1 MPHAYDIIVIG
12 GGHAG
17 IEAASAATR
26 TGAKTLLLTI
36 ALDQIGTM
44 SCNPAIGGVAKGQLV
59 REVDALG
66 GVMGKLIDATGLHF
80 RMLNTSKGAA
90 VASPRAQAD
99 KDAYRRLAK
108 LTLERTPNLSL
119 LQGEVAGL
127 LIAAIPGTE
136 QLDRE
141 LRGPDGRHREP
152 SPVPVFEIRG
162 VRTAYGLELLAP
174 RVVITTGTFLGGKL
188 HHGASQISGGR
199 AGEAAAIELTDSL
212 ARIGLQTGRLK
223 TGTPPRL
230 AGASLDFTRMERQ
243 DGDAEPQPFSFSNET
258 VPGPFQPCFITHTH
272 PGTHAVIS
280 ENIRLSPVYS
290 GAIAGRGPR
299 YCPSIEDKVTRF
311 ADKSSHQVF
320 IEPEGRDTD
329 KYYAN
334 GISSSLPFHVQED
347 FVHTIPGLE
356 RAHITRYGYA
366 VEYDF
371 VPPHQLSRTLES
383 RAVRGLYLAG
393 QINGTTGYEEAAA
406 QGLVAGA
413 NAALSLHGGK
423 KLELGRDEAY
433 IGVLIDDLTTRS
445 TDEPYRMFTS
455 LAEFR
460 LRLRHDNADRRL
472 TPMAAELGLVTSEVG
487 EKVANREATIGRV
500 LSLLRHTFAPG
511 GDGNSLAK
519 LLRQPGATLSGIVDK
534 CRGEWAEKLK
544 VSDGSAPSD
553 ACTNSLALADL
564 LTSLDKCVVAQV
576 ETDAK
581 YEGYVER
588 QERDVQRFRRMESV
602 RIPGGMDFAA
612 ISPMRKE
619 AREKFA
625 KLRPETLG
633 QAGRIPGIS
642 PSDISVLEIW
652 LRSR

>member
-1 MPHAYDIIVIG
+1 MPHSFDIIVIG

-17 IEAASAATR
+17 IEAASAAAR
-26 TGAKTLLLTI
+26 TGARTLLLTI

-59 REVDALG
+59 REIDALG

-80 RMLNTSKGAA
+80 RMLNTSKGPA

-108 LTLERTPNLSL
+108 LTMERTENLSL

-127 LIAAIPGTE
+127 LIAPVPGTE
-136 QLDRE
+136 MLDRE

-152 SPVPVFEIRG
+152 PPEPVFEIRG
-162 VRTAYGLELLAP
+162 VRTSYGMELLAP
-174 RVVITTGTFLGGKL
+174 RVVITTGTFLRGKL
-188 HHGASQISGGR
+188 HHGNSNIPGGR
-199 AGEAAAIELTDSL
+199 AGEAAAMELTDSL

-223 TGTPPRL
+223 TGTPPRI
-230 AGASLDFTRMERQ
+230 AGGSIDFGLMERQ
-243 DGDAEPQPFSFSNET
+243 DGDAEPQPFSFET
-258 VPGPFQPCFITHTH
+258 ERIAGPFLPCWITHTH

-290 GAIAGRGPR
+290 GAIEGRGPR
-299 YCPSIEDKVTRF
+299 YCPSIEDKVHRF
-311 ADKSSHQVF
+311 ADKPSHQVF

-329 KYYAN
+329 EFYAN
-334 GISSSLPFHVQED
+334 GISSSLPFHVQDD
-347 FVHTIPGLE
+347 FVRTIPGLE
-356 RAHITRYGYA
+356 RAHVTRYGYA

-371 VPPHQLSRTLES
+371 VPPHQLSRTLEC
-383 RAVRGLYLAG
+383 RAVRGLFLAG

-413 NAALSLHGGK
+413 NAALSLDGGQR
-423 KLELGRDEAY
+423 LELGRDEAY

-460 LRLRHDNADRRL
+460 LRLRQDNADRRL
-472 TPMAAELGLVTSEVG
+472 TPVAAGLGLVGSDRAAR
-487 EKVANREATIGRV
+487 VAAAEQRIGRALGLMRAMFV
-500 LSLLRHTFAPG
+500 PG
-511 GDGNSLAK
+511 GDGVTLGRM
-519 LLRQPGATLSGIVDK
+519 LRQHGMRLGNILGK
-534 CRGEWAEKLK
+534 CRGEWAGLK
-544 VSDGSAPSD
+544 EDGAPC
-553 ACTNSLALADL
+553 AYRELADVIL
-564 LTSLDKCVVAQV
+564 SLSPREQEQV

-581 YEGYVER
+581 YEGYLER
-588 QERDVQRFRRMESV
+588 QDRDVARFRRMESV
-602 RIPGGMDFAA
+602 RIPPGVDFGA
-612 ISPMRKE
+612 ISAMRKE
-619 AREKFA
+619 AREKFS

-633 QAGRIPGIS
+633 QAGRIAGIS
-642 PSDISVLEIW
+642 PSDVGVLEVW
-652 LRSR
+652 LRSRG